1 MSIKSDQPLPGNGT
15 VPPLKLKETNEI
27 SIKIYT
33 PRAAGTKQALSP
45 MNYFKSNK
53 EEDSSKSMIMD
64 LTFMN
69 SHRRRKSSKG
79 SETQSS
85 KVCSDVFNLKE
96 KQKKNERNI
105 EELKGSVEKMERSL
119 VLKETEVTNNRYR
132 LSEV

>member
-1 MSIKSDQPLPGNGT
+1 MIKSFNELSIKSDQPLPANGT

-33 PRAAGTKQALSP
+33 PRAVAAKQALSP

-53 EEDSSKSMIMD
+53 EEDSTKSMIMD

-85 KVCSDVFNLKE
+85 KICSDVFNLKE
-96 KQKKNERNI
+96 NNKKN
-105 EELKGSVEKMERSL
+105 
-119 VLKETEVTNNRYR
+119 
-132 LSEV
+132 

>member
-1 MSIKSDQPLPGNGT
+1 MSIKSDQPLLGNT
-15 VPPLKLKETNEI
+15 PVPPLKLKETNEI

-33 PRAAGTKQALSP
+33 PRAAVTKQALSP

-53 EEDSSKSMIMD
+53 EEDSTKSMIMD

-96 KQKKNERNI
+96 NQKKNERNI
-105 EELKGSVEKMERSL
+105 EELKDGVEKMERSL
-119 VLKETEVTNNRYR
+119 ALKET
-132 LSEV
+132 